1 MKDVLISIIVPVYNA
16 EKYLDTCVESII
28 RQTYTNWELIL
39 VNDGSSDRS
48 PEICEKW
55 SRRDP
60 RITVIHK
67 ENGGAS
73 SARNAGLNV
82 ARGEYIGFVDADDYI
97 SENMYRVMAD
107 VLENTERK
115 MVTCAC
121 KFVLPSGEIIPGAG
135 ESAARDLDAAQ
146 GLKAI
151 LRGEV
156 GISMCCRLGERDLF
170 DSIRF
175 PEGGTYEELPLMI
188 PLLIASAG
196 IYHTGTP
203 LYYYRKIEGSVTAS
217 NWRKSPNIGLKRLI
231 ELWEQ
236 ISTYGMEE
244 CRSEYEVYEGK
255 SAYGMAI
262 LLDKHYD
269 ELDEQGRSCH
279 KTYLQIMRRNMLRVF
294 FSGAMRFKDI
304 VLYLMILTR
313 TLRPLYKLLGRL

>member
-1 MKDVLISIIVPVYNA
+1 MKDALISIIVPVYNA

-73 SARNAGLNV
+73 AARNAGLNA

-107 VLENTERK
+107 TLQNTARK

-135 ESAARDLDAAQ
+135 ESAARDLDAVQ

-151 LRGEV
+151 LRGEL
-156 GISMCCRLGERDLF
+156 GIAMWSRLCERSLF

-188 PLLIASAG
+188 PLLNASSG
-196 IYHTGTP
+196 VFHTGLP
-203 LYYYRKIEGSVTAS
+203 LYYYCQYDGSVTAL
-217 NWRKSPNIGLKRLI
+217 NWKKCPDIGLKRLN
-231 ELWEQ
+231 ELREQ
-236 ISTYGMEE
+236 ISAYGMEE
-244 CRSEYEVYEGK
+244 CRREYEVYEGK
-255 SAYGMAI
+255 TAYGMAL

-269 ELDEQGRSCH
+269 ELEERGRISH
-279 KTYLQIMRRNMLRVF
+279 KAYLQIMGRNMLRVF